1 MSNVERVATPGLRD
15 EARALIRLAAP
26 VALAQVGFLTMG
38 LVDMFFVGQLGA
50 LELAAVAL
58 GDALFFTFMV
68 VALGVIRGLEPV
80 ASQAYGAGDPV
91 RVALAWRAGR
101 RLAVWL
107 TPLMTLLVLGFAPAL
122 ALWAELDPEF
132 PLALAHTTMDY
143 LLPRTLGILPGLLF
157 NADRSLLYSLGST
170 RPAMVAMIVANV
182 LNAVL
187 DWVFIF
193 GHWGVPAMGVAGSG
207 LTTSCCRLLMWL
219 ILVAWL
225 RRPELQPYQQRP
237 AEGARAALARVF
249 RLGLPNGLA
258 AGLEVSAFAGA
269 GLLMTTL
276 GVISL
281 ASHQIAIK
289 MASTSF
295 MVALAIG
302 TATSIRVGQAIGA
315 RDQPGAGRAGWTG
328 IALGTAFMGISG
340 LGFLIW
346 GRPIVGAFTDDP
358 AVLELGASLLAIAA
372 AFQVSDGAQAIAAG
386 AIRGTGDTTSPFVA
400 GLIAYWGVGLPV
412 AAYLVLGRGAGPH
425 AVWWSLA
432 SGLTLAAIL
441 LCGRFRVAQ
450 HRAPI

>member
-1 MSNVERVATPGLRD
+1 M
-15 EARALIRLAAP
+15 
-26 VALAQVGFLTMG
+26 
-38 LVDMFFVGQLGA
+38 
-50 LELAAVAL
+50 
-58 GDALFFTFMV
+58 
-68 VALGVIRGLEPV
+68 
-80 ASQAYGAGDPV
+80 
-91 RVALAWRAGR
+91 
-101 RLAVWL
+101 
-107 TPLMTLLVLGFAPAL
+107 
-122 ALWAELDPEF
+122 
-132 PLALAHTTMDY
+132 
-143 LLPRTLGILPGLLF
+143 
-157 NADRSLLYSLGST
+157 
-170 RPAMVAMIVANV
+170 
-182 LNAVL
+182 
-187 DWVFIF
+187 
-193 GHWGVPAMGVAGSG
+193 
-207 LTTSCCRLLMWL
+207 
-219 ILVAWL
+219 
-225 RRPELQPYQQRP
+225 
-237 AEGARAALARVF
+237 F

-386 AIRGTGDTTSPFVA
+386 AIRGTG
-400 GLIAYWGVGLPV
+400 I
-412 AAYLVLGRGAGPH
+412 GAKP
-425 AVWWSLA
+425 
-432 SGLTLAAIL
+432 
-441 LCGRFRVAQ
+441 R
-450 HRAPI
+450 